1 MSKIYREIFQIKKN
15 IGNPMENG
23 KELKWEIQRY
33 EHHMAHRCM
42 KKDQV
47 SLVITETQNKTMKL
61 WDESKSCQCC
71 WEIGALSES
80 VSGYSYSE

>member
-1 MSKIYREIFQIKKN
+1 M
-15 IGNPMENG
+15 GNG

-42 KKDQV
+42 KKYQV

-71 WEIGALSES
+71 
-80 VSGYSYSE
+80 